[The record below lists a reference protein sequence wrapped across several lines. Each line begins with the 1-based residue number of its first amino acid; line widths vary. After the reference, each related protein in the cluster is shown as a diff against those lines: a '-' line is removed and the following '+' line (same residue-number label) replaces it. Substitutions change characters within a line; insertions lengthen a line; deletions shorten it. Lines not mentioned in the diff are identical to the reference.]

1 MASWMVHL
9 RIADLLLNEYDNV
22 EETEFVMGNIAPD
35 SGVPDS
41 EWVRFTPP
49 KEVSHFYDENRKIQ
63 FDRYIETYFTKEL
76 RNGYSRGQDSFFL
89 GYLTHLVA
97 DYLWAQQIFA
107 PCREK
112 HKKEISID
120 RNKFLWEMKRD
131 WYDLDFLYLSQ
142 NPDFRAF
149 QIYKDAKGFEN
160 VYMDCFAKDAFEN
173 RREYIVGFYSEK
185 REDLNRDYPYLD
197 ERHMDQF
204 VEDAVK
210 IIVDKIKLF
219 P

>member
-9 RIADLLLNEYDNV
+9 RIADLLLDEYDRV

-41 EWVRFTPP
+41 EWVYFTPP
-49 KEVSHFYDENRKIQ
+49 KEVSHFLDENGKIQ
-63 FDRYIETYFTKEL
+63 FDRYIENYFTNEL

-97 DYLWAQQIFA
+97 DYLWVQQIYI
-107 PCREK
+107 PCKEK
-112 HKKEISID
+112 YKKEISID

-131 WYDLDFLYLSQ
+131 WYDLDFLYLSK

-160 VYMDCFAKDAFEN
+160 VYMDRFAKDAFEN
-173 RREYIVGFYSEK
+173 RREYIVRFYSET
-185 REDLNRDYPYLD
+185 RENLNRVYPYLD
-197 ERHMDQF
+197 EKRMDQF

-210 IIVDKIKLF
+210 IIVDKIK